1 LLPFSAR
8 LPHGS
13 KASPSLVVKCW
24 SSAK

>member
-1 LLPFSAR
+1 LFPFSVR